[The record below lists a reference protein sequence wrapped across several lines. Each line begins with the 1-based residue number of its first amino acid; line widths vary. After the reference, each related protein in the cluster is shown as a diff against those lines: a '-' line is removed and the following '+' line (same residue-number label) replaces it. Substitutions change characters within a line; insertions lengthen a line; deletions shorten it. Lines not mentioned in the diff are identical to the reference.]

1 MIDFFLP
8 TIAYAAGDL
17 TIKGLM
23 FRISYYIL
31 NPMII
36 LGFVVALIYFT
47 WGLLRFLK
55 NRQSNAEASNVG
67 KSHMIWG
74 LVGLFIMVS
83 AFGIMNMIADL
94 VGAGNVKEKDGVVN
108 IKNELP

>member
-67 KSHMIWG
+67 KSHMGARWI
-74 LVGLFIMVS
+74 IYH
-83 AFGIMNMIADL
+83 GIRIRYYEHDC
-94 VGAGNVKEKDGVVN
+94 
-108 IKNELP
+108 